1 MSGCVARFRE
11 GNGSCVHRFL
21 SPGGVP
27 FCVARGRVFF
37 CHSLSQ
43 VSLLG
48 RNLNTV
54 FLRVNNLEDF
64 FSGAARPA
72 APSEASAGS
81 PPGTI
86 ADVGAHRTKY
96 SSSKTLHVSRG
107 FSRTPASAAVVHGS
121 ARVRAA
127 MPNGSGTGGSRD
139 VVAARRTRRVPASHK
154 VVCAKTARASRRV
167 APADRTSG
175 DVVGGRRRRCRAPRD
190 DATWRAEQPVG
201 RRRASPQRRRPRRS
215 AAFGS
220 THCGNLSA
228 LRSARRSRRAPA
240 GR

>member
-21 SPGGVP
+21 SPGGGP

-64 FSGAARPA
+64 FSGGPRRAPLAAAAEGRP
-72 APSEASAGS
+72 S
-81 PPGTI
+81 GTI
-86 ADVGAHRTKY
+86 DDADMHRTELA
-96 SSSKTLHVSRG
+96 SSKTLHVSRG
-107 FSRTPASAAVVHGS
+107 FSRMPASVDVAHGI
-121 ARVRAA
+121 ARSGAGI
-127 MPNGSGTGGSRD
+127 PNGSGTGAVGD

-154 VVCAKTARASRRV
+154 RVCAKTARRSRRV
-167 APADRTSG
+167 RSARIGS
-175 DVVGGRRRRCRAPRD
+175 
-190 DATWRAEQPVG
+190 
-201 RRRASPQRRRPRRS
+201 RRRANASCERIRDGAAMPRTAGPIRRATCPTKK
-215 AAFGS
+215 AAEIRG
-220 THCGNLSA
+220 
-228 LRSARRSRRAPA
+228 LRSVHCRWAQCSSICSA
-240 GR
+240 